1 MSKAIKIKK
10 EVYEKLEKLKTE
22 LGAESF
28 SEVIEKLI
36 TTYES
41 MKKHQDFTQ
50 LLQDLE
56 GFYNIWERI
65 RGKLLAFIQQ

>member
-1 MSKAIKIKK
+1 MSKAIKVKK

-22 LGAESF
+22 LGMQSF
-28 SEVIEKLI
+28 NEVIEKLI

-56 GFYNIWERI
+56 GFYNVWSRI
-65 RGKLLAFIQQ
+65 KEKMLKIIQS